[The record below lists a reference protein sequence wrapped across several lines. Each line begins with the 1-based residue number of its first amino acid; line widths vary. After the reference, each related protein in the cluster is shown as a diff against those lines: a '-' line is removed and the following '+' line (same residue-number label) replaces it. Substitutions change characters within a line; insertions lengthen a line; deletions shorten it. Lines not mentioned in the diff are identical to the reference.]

1 MLAFALVLSWL
12 YMNAVIWGLI
22 RLDERYLCDEAR
34 LEKAWLPS
42 SRDAAIIGFG
52 PIALVLHFLRTRI
65 SFKSVRGVVIG
76 VPLGIAMAT
85 AAVVALIVALTALDF
100 VFSLL
105 GLPDTD

>member
-1 MLAFALVLSWL
+1 MIAFALVFSWL

-22 RLDERYLCDEAR
+22 RLDERYLCDERR
-34 LEKAWLPS
+34 LEKAWPPS
-42 SRDAAIIGFG
+42 SRDAAILGFG

-65 SFKSVRGVVIG
+65 SFSVRGIAIG
-76 VPLGIAMAT
+76 VPLGIAMAA
-85 AAVVALIVALTALDF
+85 AAVVALFVALSALDV

>member
-1 MLAFALVLSWL
+1 MLAAALVFSWL

-34 LEKAWLPS
+34 LEKAWPPS

-65 SFKSVRGVVIG
+65 SFTVRGIVVG
-76 VPLGIAMAT
+76 VPLGLAMA
-85 AAVVALIVALTALDF
+85 AAALVALFVALTALDA
-100 VFSLL
+100 VFSVL
-105 GLPDTD
+105 GLPDQSD